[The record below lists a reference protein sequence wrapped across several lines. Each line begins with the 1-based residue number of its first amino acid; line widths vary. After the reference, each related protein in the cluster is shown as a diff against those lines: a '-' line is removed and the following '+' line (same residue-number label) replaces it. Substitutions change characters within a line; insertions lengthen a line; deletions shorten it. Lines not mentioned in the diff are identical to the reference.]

1 MAFLD
6 KLGELARNVGDK
18 TNEMLEA
25 SRLSSKARSEENA
38 VADRKR
44 ELGQYI
50 FEKYLSGE
58 QMDETATEY
67 CRTIQAG
74 EETIE
79 ALNAEIQ
86 RLKAAPAR
94 EEPAACKNCGET
106 LQSDAK
112 FCSTC
117 GAKVEGQPAQKC
129 CPACGKK
136 VTEETRFCSECGTK
150 IQED

>member
-18 TNEMLEA
+18 TNEMLEV

-38 VADRKR
+38 VSERKR

-58 QMDETATEY
+58 QLDEGAMEY

-74 EETIE
+74 EEAVE

-86 RLKAAPAR
+86 RLKAAPVKEDATV
-94 EEPAACKNCGET
+94 CKNCGEA
-106 LQSDAK
+106 LQGDAK
-112 FCSTC
+112 FCPTC
-117 GAKVEGQPAQKC
+117 GAKVDGQPVKSF
-129 CPACGKK
+129 CPACGRE
-136 VTEETRFCSECGTK
+136 VTEGTRFCSACGTK
-150 IQED
+150 IRED